1 MKASSASATVAVLGA
16 GIMGSS
22 VALLLAGRNIR
33 SVLIDAAPAPFSRA
47 SRWNEGKIHLGYL
60 YGADPSLAT
69 ARRLIPGGLKFKTL
83 IERILGRPLRANE
96 VTDHNDTVL
105 IDRRS
110 VVSADSA
117 FAIAQ
122 RVSELTL
129 EHSDASE
136 YFVRLEDNQ
145 PRRLTRR
152 ELEGRYDCSDI
163 VAGYEVPERSV
174 STGLVADSY
183 LDVLASCALIERAMN
198 HRVHSVFKSNAG
210 AGRWVVETV
219 TPAGTKETLGP
230 FDAVV
235 NALWEGR
242 GEIDASVGV
251 VHSETWTHRFRVSL
265 FARTT
270 APVDLKNTVIAV
282 GPFGDLKNYDGR
294 SLYLSWYETG
304 LLASG
309 HELRPPEVV
318 PLRAA
323 DETRIADA
331 TLDNLGTIIPRLRS
345 LRSQIESFEVRG
357 GWVYA
362 SGRGELSNPTSGLHR
377 RDRIGLVWKDG
388 YFSIDTGKYSM
399 APWIATQVVEAVKAY
414 SG

>member
-1 MKASSASATVAVLGA
+1 MVAILGA

-22 VALLLAGRNIR
+22 VALLLADRNIR
-33 SVLIDAAPAPFSRA
+33 SVLIDAAPVPFNGA

-83 IERILGRPLRANE
+83 IERILARPLRENE
-96 VTDHNDTVL
+96 VTDHNDTFL
-105 IDRRS
+105 ISRRS
-110 VVSADSA
+110 VVSADAA

-122 RVSELTL
+122 RIAELTL
-129 EHSDASE
+129 GYADASE
-136 YFVRLEDNQ
+136 YFVPLTDNQ

-174 STGLVADSY
+174 STRLVADSY
-183 LDVLASCALIERAMN
+183 LDALASCALIERAMN
-198 HRVHSVFKSNAG
+198 HRVRSVSKSSAG
-210 AGRWVVETV
+210 AGRWMVETV
-219 TPAGTKETLGP
+219 THAGTKETWGP

-242 GEIDASVGV
+242 GEVDASVEV
-251 VHSETWTHRFRVSL
+251 VHSATWTHRFRVSL
-265 FARTT
+265 FARTI
-270 APVDLKNTVIAV
+270 APIDLKSTVIAV

-294 SLYLSWYETG
+294 SLYLSWYESG

-323 DETRIADA
+323 DEARIADA
-331 TLDNLGTIIPRLRS
+331 TLDNLGMIVPQLRS
-345 LRSQIESFEVRG
+345 LRAQIESLEVRG

-362 SGRGELSNPTSGLHR
+362 SGRGELNSATSGLHR
-377 RDRIGLVWKDG
+377 RDQIGVVSKDG
-388 YFSIDTGKYSM
+388 YFSVDTGKYSM
-399 APWIATQVVEAVKAY
+399 APWIAAQVVEAVANRQAI
-414 SG
+414 

>member
-1 MKASSASATVAVLGA
+1 
-16 GIMGSS
+16 MGSS

-33 SVLIDAAPAPFSRA
+33 SVLIDAAPAPFSGA

-69 ARRLIPGGLKFKTL
+69 ARKLIPGGLKFKTL

-96 VTDHNDTVL
+96 VTDHNDTFL

-129 EHSDASE
+129 EHSDTSE
-136 YFVRLEDNQ
+136 YFVRLKDNR
-145 PRRLTRR
+145 PRRLARR
-152 ELEGRYDCSDI
+152 ELEGHYDCSNI

-174 STGLVADSY
+174 STRLVADSY
-183 LDVLASCALIERAMN
+183 LEALESCALIERAMN
-198 HRVHSVFKSNAG
+198 QRVHSVFKSNAG
-210 AGRWVVETV
+210 AGHWMVETV
-219 TPAGTKETLGP
+219 TQDGTKETLGP

-242 GEIDASVGV
+242 GEIDATVAV

-270 APVDLKNTVIAV
+270 APVDLKSTVIAV
-282 GPFGDLKNYDGR
+282 GPFGDFRNYDGR
-294 SLYLSWYETG
+294 NLYLSWYETG

-309 HELRPPEVV
+309 HELRPPAVA

-331 TLDNLGTIIPRLRS
+331 TLDNLGTIIPQLRS
-345 LRSQIESFEVRG
+345 LGSQIEFFEVRG
-357 GWVYA
+357 GWIYA
-362 SGRGELSNPTSGLHR
+362 SGRGGLRSPTSGLHR
-377 RDRIGLVWKDG
+377 RDRIGLICKDG
-388 YFSIDTGKYSM
+388 YFSVDTGKYSM
-399 APWIATQVVEAVKAY
+399 APWIAAQVVEAVVNRQAI
-414 SG
+414 